1 MRERVP
7 SFQRYLNLL
16 PHSGFWD
23 TLDFAPPCVR
33 MLFRMDSLCLAQ
45 TLFSIAE
52 IMGDSFSIKIDDNTY
67 LPNFGF
73 VIFSDRKNNYE
84 SDVVENKGISKK
96 ELVEALGKDGFINI
110 FDVKANNKRTFVD
123 CLLNRNV
130 DIESLYHLIRKSI
143 PMLPSRRRAKSF
155 LNVLSYTT
163 TKNATKLL
171 CQKSMRRIGLMNRF
185 IFIKDNFLNRDDSF
199 NETFEYIIKT
209 SLQISKKHKEVIFR
223 ITASDKKDIDRSCN
237 DVNLMLN
244 NIPFIK
250 DNIRNLSELY
260 RSTSIKIYCILRF
273 LKKDSFPNSPNFA
286 WTHADVLARKLINE
300 KIYLLEKTS
309 KNKLLYKNLSE
320 FLKPKEIIAAREI
333 QRKFQYADKAVLHF
347 YINHFLELEIL
358 LKQFC
363 TRFKGKKLPKFFH
376 VVGERIDTDGG
387 IEWELYP
394 PSVSIQDL

>member
-23 TLDFAPPCVR
+23 TLDFAPPRVR

-130 DIESLYHLIRKSI
+130 DIESLYYLIRKSI

-163 TKNATKLL
+163 TENATKLL

-185 IFIKDNFLNRDDSF
+185 VFIKDNSLNRDDSF
-199 NETFEYIIKT
+199 NEIFEDIIKI
-209 SLQISKKHKEVIFR
+209 SLQISKKHKEATFI

-273 LKKDSFPNSPNFA
+273 LKKDSLPNSPNFA
-286 WTHADVLARKLINE
+286 WSHADVLARKLINE

-309 KNKLLYKNLSE
+309 KNKLIYKNLSE
-320 FLKPKEIIAAREI
+320 FLKPQNTITPREI
-333 QRKFQYADKAVLHF
+333 QRKFQHADKAVLNF
-347 YINHFLELEIL
+347 YINYFIELGIL
-358 LKQFC
+358 SEQTC
-363 TRFKGKKLPKFFH
+363 TDVGRKKLPKVFRVF
-376 VVGERIDTDGG
+376 GRRLDTDGRIKWG
-387 IEWELYP
+387 LYP
-394 PSVSIQDL
+394 PSVRVKNP

>member
-7 SFQRYLNLL
+7 SFPRYLKLL
-16 PHSGFWD
+16 PHSGFWS
-23 TLDFAPPCVR
+23 TLAFEPPCVR
-33 MLFRMDSLCLAQ
+33 MLFHLDPLCLAQ

-52 IMGDSFSIKIDDNTY
+52 IMGESVSIKIDDNTY

-73 VIFSDRKNNYE
+73 VIFSDRENNYE
-84 SDVVENKGISKK
+84 RGVIENKGISKK
-96 ELVEALGKDGFINI
+96 ELIKALGKDGLINI

-143 PMLPSRRRAKSF
+143 PLLPSRRRAKSF

-163 TKNATKLL
+163 TENATKLL
-171 CQKSMRRIGLMNRF
+171 CQKNMRRIGLMNRF
-185 IFIKDNFLNRDDSF
+185 IFIKDNLLNRDDSF
-199 NETFEYIIKT
+199 NETFETIIKT
-209 SLQISKKHKEVIFR
+209 SLQISKKHKEAIFR
-223 ITASDKKDIDRSCN
+223 ITASDKNDIDSNCN
-237 DVNLMLN
+237 NINLMLKE
-244 NIPFIK
+244 IPFIK

-273 LKKDSFPNSPNFA
+273 LKKDSFPTSPNWA
-286 WTHADVLARKLINE
+286 WSHADVLARKLINE
-300 KIYLLEKTS
+300 KIYLLEKIS

-320 FLKPKEIIAAREI
+320 FLKPRETITSREI
-333 QRKFQYADKAVLHF
+333 QRKFQYADKAVLHS

-358 LKQFC
+358 SKQLC
-363 TRFKGKKLPKFFH
+363 TRFKGKKLPQLFH

-387 IEWELYP
+387 IKWELYP
-394 PSVSIQDL
+394 PSVMIQDF

>member
-1 MRERVP
+1 MPNRAP
-7 SFQRYLNLL
+7 SFPRYLNPL
-16 PHSGFWD
+16 PHSGFWG
-23 TLDFAPPCVR
+23 TLAFEPPCVR

-52 IMGDSFSIKIDDNTY
+52 IMGESVSIKIDDNTY

-73 VIFSDRKNNYE
+73 VIFSDRENNYE
-84 SDVVENKGISKK
+84 SDVIENKGISKK
-96 ELVEALGKDGFINI
+96 ELIKALEKDGIINI

-163 TKNATKLL
+163 TENATKLL

-185 IFIKDNFLNRDDSF
+185 IFIKDNLLNRDDSF
-199 NETFEYIIKT
+199 NETFETIIKT
-209 SLQISKKHKEVIFR
+209 SLQISKKHKETIFR
-223 ITASDKKDIDRSCN
+223 ITASDKNDIDSNCN
-237 DVNLMLN
+237 NINLMLKE
-244 NIPFIK
+244 IPFIK

-273 LKKDSFPNSPNFA
+273 LKKDSFPNSPNWA
-286 WTHADVLARKLINE
+286 WSHADVLARKLINE
-300 KIYLLEKTS
+300 KIYLLEKIS

-320 FLKPKEIIAAREI
+320 FLKPREIIASREI
-333 QRKFQYADKAVLHF
+333 QRKFQYADKAVLHS

-358 LKQFC
+358 SKQLC
-363 TRFKGKKLPKFFH
+363 TRFKGKKLPQLFH

-387 IEWELYP
+387 IKWELYP
-394 PSVSIQDL
+394 PSVMIQDF